1 MAKTKMRKLT
11 VLVPDELVR
20 RAQRSTRSGITP
32 TVRHGLELAA
42 REGVYEEMLRL
53 KGKVKFG
60 LTWQEMRGE
69 E

>member
-1 MAKTKMRKLT
+1 MAKIKMRKLT
-11 VLVPDELVR
+11 VLVPEDLVR

-42 REGVYEEMLRL
+42 KESVYEEMLRL
-53 KGKVKFG
+53 KGKGGFSM
-60 LTWQEMRGE
+60 TWQELRGE